1 MERSILRNVK
11 QWNKFCSKLNKWI
24 GCRDAHMC
32 SVICPAWVLYQSQA
46 LMDHKNYTLG
56 EAMRQ
61 TFTESIDK
69 RKARK
74 IIDEMIESLV
84 KGKKEY
90 PPEGWE
96 KRFEKDKE

>member
-1 MERSILRNVK
+1 MNQSILRNVK
-11 QWNKFCSKLNKWI
+11 ARHKFCGKLNKWI

-32 SVICPAWVLYQSQA
+32 SVICPFWVAFQSQS

-84 KGKKEY
+84 KGKEEY

-96 KRFEKDKE
+96 KRFESDKE